1 MKRTLLVSLFV
12 LALASMSAMAA
23 TNTASGTLTVT
34 ATVNG
39 SINLVL
45 NSDGSGLALSSGSG
59 TNAATLAFGTI
70 QAFGGIVPGG
80 VTRTTTASNFT
91 VSTPVDVSVTQ
102 YNNASSNFSLTAQ
115 LGTADAVNTWSVGGV
130 TVTSGSAATI
140 TATGTYAS
148 NDAQAIAL
156 TVPFTSAS
164 GTAISNTL
172 NLVATAN

>member
-45 NSDGSGLALSSGSG
+45 NSDASGLALSSGSG
-59 TNAATLAFGTI
+59 TNAATLAFGNI
-70 QAFGGIVPGG
+70 QAFGGTVPAG
-80 VTRTTTASNFT
+80 VLRTAAASNFT
-91 VSTPVDVSVTQ
+91 VSTPVDVYVTE
-102 YNNASSNFSLTAQ
+102 YNNASANFTLTAQ
-115 LGTADAVNTWSVGGV
+115 LGTADAVNTWNVGGV
-130 TVTSGSAATI
+130 TVTNGSAATV
-140 TATGTYAS
+140 TNTGAYAS
-148 NDAQAIAL
+148 TDAQAIAL

-172 NLVATAN
+172 NFVATAN